1 MDDDRGDARCPLDWA
16 AASRIIDGE
25 VESGDGHL
33 VHPTRDGCLV
43 AVVDGLGHGPA
54 AAAVARTALATL
66 TGCVEEPVLPLV
78 QLCHQAL
85 AGTRGAVLSLAR
97 VHTAQHSLT
106 WIGVGNVAGVLWFHG
121 ATGRAAQATL
131 LPSPGIVGL
140 ELPRLRAEVIALA
153 PGDTLVFATDG
164 VDEAFALAHPN
175 AASPQ
180 RLADAILADHAKGTD
195 DALVLVGRY
204 GRTSA

>member
-1 MDDDRGDARCPLDWA
+1 MIAIA
-16 AASRIIDGE
+16 AATRNFPGE
-25 VESGDGHL
+25 AVSGDGWRADR
-33 VHPTRDGCLV
+33 TGDGHRL

-54 AAAVARTALATL
+54 AATVARTALATL

-97 VHTAQHSLT
+97 VNAAHHSLT

>member
-1 MDDDRGDARCPLDWA
+1 MDDDRGNAHGPLDWA
-16 AASRIIDGE
+16 VASRIIDGE

-54 AAAVARTALATL
+54 AATVARTALATL

-97 VHTAQHSLT
+97 VNAAHHSLT

>member
-1 MDDDRGDARCPLDWA
+1 MDDHHANTRGPLDWA
-16 AASRIIDGE
+16 VASRIKSGE

-33 VHPTRDGCLV
+33 VRATRDGCLV

-54 AAAVARTALATL
+54 AAAVARTAIHALERYA
-66 TGCVEEPVLPLV
+66 EEPVLPLV
-78 QLCHQAL
+78 QLCHEAL

-97 VHTAQHSLT
+97 INTVHHSLT
-106 WIGVGNVAGVLWFHG
+106 WIGVGNVAGVLWFCG
-121 ATGRAAQATL
+121 ATGRAAQAAL
-131 LPSPGIVGL
+131 LPSAGIVGL

-153 PGDTLVFATDG
+153 PSDLLVFATDG
-164 VDEAFALAHPN
+164 VNEAFALAHPS

-204 GRTSA
+204 GRPSA

>member
-1 MDDDRGDARCPLDWA
+1 MDDDLADARGPLDWA
-16 AASRIIDGE
+16 VASSTMAGE
-25 VESGDGHL
+25 VESGDMHL
-33 VHPTRDGCLV
+33 VQPTRDGCLV

-54 AAAVARTALATL
+54 AAAAARVAITAL
-66 TGCVEEPVLPLV
+66 TGHVEEPVLPLV
-78 QLCHQAL
+78 QRCHEAL

-97 VHTAQHSLT
+97 ISTVHHSLT
-106 WIGVGNVAGVLWFHG
+106 WIGVGNVTGVLWFCG

-131 LPSPGIVGL
+131 LPSAGIVGG
-140 ELPRLRAEVIALA
+140 ELPRLRAEVIALT

-164 VDEAFALAHPN
+164 VDEAFAHTHPN

-180 RLADAILADHAKGTD
+180 RLADAMLAEHAKGTD

>member
-1 MDDDRGDARCPLDWA
+1 MDDDRGVTLGPLDWA
-16 AASRIIDGE
+16 VASRIIEGE

-33 VHPTRDGCLV
+33 VHPARDGCLV

-54 AAAVARTALATL
+54 AAAAARTALTTL
-66 TGCVEEPVLPLV
+66 ARSAEEPVLSLV
-78 QLCHQAL
+78 QLCHEAL

-97 VHTAQHSLT
+97 VNAAHHSLT
-106 WIGVGNVAGVLWFHG
+106 WIGVGNVAGVLWFNG

-131 LPSPGIVGL
+131 LPSAGIVGS
-140 ELPRLRAEVIALA
+140 ELPRLRAEVIGLA

-164 VDEAFALAHPN
+164 VNEAFALAHPN

-204 GRTSA
+204 GRSSA